1 MLIVFHCFFS
11 AHNEKIDA
19 QNTGPNVGSFGAIL
33 FFFLCFNLKI
43 FDQNKG
49 RPFFNMIFLLF
60 SFIFLRPTFFLFVF
74 DRHQDEIFVK
84 SFLGCA

>member
-11 AHNEKIDA
+11 AHNEKFDA

-49 RPFFNMIFLLF
+49 RPFFTMIFLFFFYF
-60 SFIFLRPTFFLFVF
+60 STVHFFFFLSLIDTRMKSLLKVF
-74 DRHQDEIFVK
+74 
-84 SFLGCA
+84 